1 MKGIINK
8 GKKIMGIVLGIVLLF
23 IVGIRLYNI
32 KEVKKKTEK
41 TSIFEKKFHSYLK
54 EQFKNGIDTVIITN
68 YTKKYEKEIIE
79 YAKVQGYRLDSRKKI
94 KIGLGTDYIL
104 IFRKNI
110 KVKIRKDWV

>member
-32 KEVKKKTEK
+32 KEVKEKTEK
-41 TSIFEKKFHSYLK
+41 ISIFEKKFHSYLK
-54 EQFKNGIDTVIITN
+54 EQFKNQVDTVI
-68 YTKKYEKEIIE
+68 TKKYEKEIIE

-104 IFRKNI
+104 VFRKII